1 MATVRRRLPSRI
13 ALVVALAV
21 ASVAPVAT
29 SLPVVAGGPSC
40 IVTNLTRGGTAR
52 TLAGAVKTARPG
64 DRLQVKG
71 VCFGSTTIDRDLTI
85 VGKKTAATGDPTLDG
100 KGISH
105 VLRVQKRVTVEIVGL
120 TIAHGNAN
128 GGQWPNQSGGGIFS
142 AGKLTLRRV
151 LVAENFARASG
162 GGLRL
167 EGPTTLIGTTVSYNG
182 VTQDGDGCGIATSA
196 PLTIRG
202 GAVRNNVTTATS
214 CVGAG
219 IAAWEGSRVR
229 LLGSVR
235 IEENDAGIGDGA
247 GVQVYNG
254 ASLAVRDSSVIT
266 GNVTTGHGGGIY
278 AMCNGVLTSEGAE
291 ASHVFGNTPD
301 DIAYAC

>member
-1 MATVRRRLPSRI
+1 MRTHLPRRHRAFPVLVATALAIVATVPATLP
-13 ALVVALAV
+13 A
-21 ASVAPVAT
+21 
-29 SLPVVAGGPSC
+29 AGAEPACS
-40 IVTNLTRGGTAR
+40 VTNLTRGGTAR
-52 TLAGAVKTARPG
+52 TLAGAVKAARPG
-64 DRLQVKG
+64 DRLRVKG

-105 VLRVQKRVTVEIVGL
+105 VLRVRKRVTVELVGL

-151 LVAENFARASG
+151 LVAENFARSSG

-219 IAAWEGSRVR
+219 IAAWDGSRVR

-247 GVQVYNG
+247 GVLVYAG
-254 ASLAVRDSSVIT
+254 ASLAVRDTSVIT
-266 GNVTTGHGGGIY
+266 GNVTTGNGGGIY
-278 AMCNGVLTSEGAE
+278 VDCLGTLTFEGAE
-291 ASHVFGNTPD
+291 GAHVTGNTPS
-301 DIAYAC
+301 DIVRC